1 MTLRMYNAVLFMN
14 TIIHLLLKLR
24 DVYSFSDGSN
34 FKHLQIKKKIYKI
47 FLENML
53 YKRDYLLIFLILCL
67 TWLITYE
74 GVAKKKNDVFKWCFP
89 TSPLSRQMNWG
100 ILNKNFIS
108 DIVKYMKNYYVY
120 RQNWKVTTISTI
132 IIFFYTWSLVS
143 VDRWEMLNT
152 SRVKLQE
159 KQ

>member
-1 MTLRMYNAVLFMN
+1 M
-14 TIIHLLLKLR
+14 
-24 DVYSFSDGSN
+24 
-34 FKHLQIKKKIYKI
+34 
-47 FLENML
+47 
-53 YKRDYLLIFLILCL
+53 
-67 TWLITYE
+67 
-74 GVAKKKNDVFKWCFP
+74 VFP
-89 TSPLSRQMNWG
+89 RQMNWG

-152 SRVKLQE
+152 FRVKLQE
-159 KQ
+159 RQ

>member
-1 MTLRMYNAVLFMN
+1 MYNAVLFMN

-53 YKRDYLLIFLILCL
+53 YKRDYILIFLILCL

-74 GVAKKKNDVFKWCFP
+74 GVAKKKTMFLNGV
-89 TSPLSRQMNWG
+89 SQPL
-100 ILNKNFIS
+100 L
-108 DIVKYMKNYYVY
+108 
-120 RQNWKVTTISTI
+120 
-132 IIFFYTWSLVS
+132 
-143 VDRWEMLNT
+143 
-152 SRVKLQE
+152 
-159 KQ
+159 